1 MRRYLPVAATLM
13 LVALMGGFAVLQK
26 KGITQDTQAEA
37 AVHGFL
43 PRRSCGRL
51 PAFLLRKKIPQPVM
65 IDLSQK
71 RFKGV
76 ALLYGKNFR
85 QSLHPRQWEQYGHFS
100 TYALDEQGNIY
111 LVPTPF
117 ISIRPETFTLQ
128 KNIYKLDSR
137 SGSVSI
143 FMTLEDVM
151 PSERNPYGVNAV
163 AYDCEDHTLWV
174 AAVDESTYQA
184 EKGIVYHIDPRTKRV
199 LQRIKGFDALTLKVV
214 HTAQEKYL
222 LAGSARDAGLY
233 AFRVTPGGADN
244 RPKKLFDLPDPNEHI
259 RKIRVTKMDNI
270 ALETVPF
277 SYSLIARSTKHDRTH
292 FTATWA
298 SERGQWLVIKER

>member
-1 MRRYLPVAATLM
+1 MRRYLPVVITVM

-26 KGITQDTQAEA
+26 KRIAQDMQAEA
-37 AVHGFL
+37 TVHGFL
-43 PRRSCGRL
+43 PSRSCGRL
-51 PAFLLRKKIPQPVM
+51 PVFLLRKKIPQPVM

-76 ALLYGKNFR
+76 ALLYGKHFR

-128 KNIYKLDSR
+128 KNIYRLDSR
-137 SGSVSI
+137 SGRVSI

-163 AYDCEDHTLWV
+163 AYDCDDHTLWV
-174 AAVDESTYQA
+174 GAVDESTYQA

-199 LQRIKGFDALTLKVV
+199 LQRIKGFDALTLKIVY
-214 HTAQEKYL
+214 TDQEKYL

-233 AFRVTPGGADN
+233 AFRVTKHGADHQ
-244 RPKKLFDLPDPNEHI
+244 PKKLFDLPDPNEHI
-259 RKIRVTKMDNI
+259 RKIRVTKKDKI
-270 ALETVPF
+270 ALETIPF
-277 SYSLIARSTKHDRTH
+277 SYSLIARSAKHDRTH

-298 SERGQWLVIKER
+298 PEREQWLVLKAR